1 MVMQKREITDREYK
15 KSVFLNK
22 LEKSKKQY
30 KEGKIHSARTFFKE
44 MREKYGY

>member
-1 MVMQKREITDREYK
+1 MVMQKREMTDREYK

-22 LEKSKKQY
+22 LEKSKNQY
-30 KEGKIHSARTFFKE
+30 KEGKIYSARTFFKK